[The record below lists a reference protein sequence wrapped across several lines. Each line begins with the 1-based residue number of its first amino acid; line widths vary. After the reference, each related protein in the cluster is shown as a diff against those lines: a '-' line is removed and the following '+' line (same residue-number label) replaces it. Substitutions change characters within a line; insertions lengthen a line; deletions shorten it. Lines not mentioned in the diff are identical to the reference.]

1 MQSDRHIAFCITHSF
16 LCAEKI
22 TAGRSWLPSAS
33 TAPVSHCDFDTSI
46 FSSSFLWVPFPD
58 IILCVINK
66 VDEMKPK
73 RKRTSPQF
81 SVIFFSVIFSSVW
94 PSSSYVFFLLIDWNI
109 TQGPKN
115 INLERKVYWM
125 HQQI

>member
-33 TAPVSHCDFDTSI
+33 TAPVGHCDFDTTGI
-46 FSSSFLWVPFPD
+46 YSSSFLWVPFPD

-73 RKRTSPQF
+73 RK
-81 SVIFFSVIFSSVW
+81 
-94 PSSSYVFFLLIDWNI
+94 
-109 TQGPKN
+109 
-115 INLERKVYWM
+115 
-125 HQQI
+125 